1 MQCCF
6 DASSSLSRM
15 LQSSCWCLGL
25 FAMVLSG
32 CSREQAAAP
41 QFNRAVKVEVVKE
54 DNVDNLRATGIV
66 RQRHRA
72 ALAFESGGQLA
83 QLDVDVGDSF
93 KSGQVLATLDLQPA
107 RLRLQQAQA
116 ASTFG
121 LAQVAERSS
130 NLRRQQHLFAAGSV
144 SQSVVEAASVAYQ
157 QALAERHRAD
167 SDLAL
172 ARREVERGQMVAP
185 FPGRVLARH
194 SEQFA
199 QLTSDQV
206 VLEVESLGDQQ
217 VVAAVPIDQAAQL
230 KPGDSAVAYDTGT
243 SSTPFDLVLEG
254 ISPKADNGLVQ
265 TCIFRL
271 RDSSAALSSG
281 TTVLL
286 KTNSR
291 APRRL
296 FVPIEALRMGA
307 DSSHAKVFVYHP
319 DDGRIAIRDVSL
331 SGIDHGR
338 AVIANGL
345 VGGEQVVTAGVA
357 FLSDGQ
363 TVSMF
368 QPTSRLARN

>member
-1 MQCCF
+1 MQCYF
-6 DASSSLSRM
+6 EASRNLGRI

-32 CSREQAAAP
+32 CSREEAVAP
-41 QFNRAVKVEVVKE
+41 QFNRTVKVEAVKE
-54 DNVDNLRATGIV
+54 VQVDNLRATGIV

-72 ALAFESGGQLA
+72 ALAFESGGRLA
-83 QLDVDVGDSF
+83 QLNVDVGDSF

-116 ASTFG
+116 ASKFS

-144 SQSVVEAASVAYQ
+144 AQGVVETASVAYQ
-157 QALAERHRAD
+157 QALSERRRTD

-172 ARREVERGQMVAP
+172 ARREVEHGQMVAP
-185 FPGRVLARH
+185 FTGRVVARH

-206 VLEVESLGDQQ
+206 VLEVESLNDLQ
-217 VVAAVPIDQAAQL
+217 VVAAVPIGQVAHL
-230 KPGDSAVAYDTGT
+230 KVGDNAIAYDTEA
-243 SSTPFDLVLEG
+243 SFSAFDLVLEG
-254 ISPKADNGLVQ
+254 ISPRADNGLVQ

-271 RDSSAALSSG
+271 RDPSTMLSSG
-281 TTVLL
+281 STVLL
-286 KTNSR
+286 KNSSQ

-296 FVPIEALRMGA
+296 FVPIQALRMGA
-307 DSSHAKVFVYHP
+307 DSSRAHVFVYHP
-319 DDGRIAIRDVSL
+319 DDGRVAIREVSL

-338 AVIANGL
+338 AFISSGL
-345 VGGEQVVTAGVA
+345 AGGEQVVTAGVA

-363 TVSMF
+363 AVSMF